1 MEGNANENMRILI
14 IEDDEQ
20 LCETLKLQ
28 FEHHGMESDCVHS
41 GIDALY
47 YVMQSVYD
55 LIILDRMLPGMDGI
69 ALLKII
75 RESNVRTPVIL
86 ATAIDS
92 VEERIA
98 GLDNGADD
106 YLVKP
111 YDIGEL
117 LARIRAL
124 CRRPSALEVSGTL
137 SFEDLEFSPANLD
150 LSLKGASSPKAK
162 IHLSR
167 REAVLLEYF
176 LLRPNQ
182 TLPRQLIYARVWGPD
197 GEVEDGNLDTYI
209 YYLRRHLRTLKSR
222 VRILTVHGI
231 GYRLEA
237 DS

>member
-1 MEGNANENMRILI
+1 MRILI

-28 FEHHGMESDCVHS
+28 FEHHGIESDCVHS

-47 YVMQSVYD
+47 YVCQSVYD

-75 RESNVRTPVIL
+75 RENNVRTPVIL
-86 ATAIDS
+86 ATAVDS

-98 GLDNGADD
+98 GLDSGADD

-124 CRRPSALEVSGTL
+124 CRRPDTLEVSGTL
-137 SFEDLEFSPANLD
+137 GFEDLEFSQANLD
-150 LSLKGASSPKAK
+150 LSIKGASSPDKK
-162 IHLSR
+162 IRLSR
-167 REAVLLEYF
+167 REAVLMEYF
-176 LLRPNQ
+176 LTRPNQ
-182 TLPRQLIYARVWGPD
+182 TLARQLIYTRVWGPD

-209 YYLRRHLRTLKSR
+209 YYLRKHLRTLKSR
-222 VRILTVHGI
+222 VRIQTIHGI

-237 DS
+237 GE

>member
-1 MEGNANENMRILI
+1 MRILI

-28 FEHHGMESDCVHS
+28 FEHHGIELDCVHS
-41 GIDALY
+41 GIDAFY
-47 YVMQSVYD
+47 YVMQPVYD

-75 RESNVRTPVIL
+75 RENNVRTPIIL
-86 ATAIDS
+86 ATAVDT

-124 CRRPSALEVSGTL
+124 CRRPGTLEVSGTL

-150 LSLKGASSPKAK
+150 LSIKGASSPDGK

-167 REAVLLEYF
+167 REAVLMEYF
-176 LLRPNQ
+176 LKRPNQ
-182 TLPRQLIYARVWGPD
+182 TLARQLIYSRVWGPD

-209 YYLRRHLRTLKSR
+209 YYLRKHLRTLKSR
-222 VRILTVHGI
+222 VRIQTVHGI

-237 DS
+237 GA

>member
-1 MEGNANENMRILI
+1 MRILI

-28 FEHHGMESDCVHS
+28 FEHHGIESDCVHS

-47 YVMQSVYD
+47 YVCQSVYD

-75 RESNVRTPVIL
+75 RENNVRTPVIL
-86 ATAIDS
+86 ATAVDS

-98 GLDNGADD
+98 GLDSGADD

-124 CRRPSALEVSGTL
+124 CRRPDTLEVSGTL
-137 SFEDLEFSPANLD
+137 GFEDLEFSPANLD
-150 LSLKGASSPKAK
+150 LSIKGASSPDKK
-162 IHLSR
+162 IRLSR
-167 REAVLLEYF
+167 REAVLMEYF
-176 LLRPNQ
+176 LTRPNQ
-182 TLPRQLIYARVWGPD
+182 TLARQLIYKRV
-197 GEVEDGNLDTYI
+197 
-209 YYLRRHLRTLKSR
+209 
-222 VRILTVHGI
+222 
-231 GYRLEA
+231 
-237 DS
+237 

>member
-1 MEGNANENMRILI
+1 MRILI

-28 FEHHGMESDCVHS
+28 FGHHGIESDCVHS

-47 YVMQSVYD
+47 YAMQPVYD

-75 RESNVRTPVIL
+75 RENNVHTPIIL

-124 CRRPSALEVSGTL
+124 CRRPDTLEVSGTL

-150 LSLKGASSPKAK
+150 LSLKGASSSDMK

-182 TLPRQLIYARVWGPD
+182 TLARQLIYTRVWGPD

-222 VRILTVHGI
+222 VRIQTIHGI

-237 DS
+237 GV

>member
-1 MEGNANENMRILI
+1 MRILV

-20 LCETLKLQ
+20 LCETLRLQ
-28 FEHHGMESDCVHS
+28 FAHHGFESDFVHN

-69 ALLKII
+69 ALLRII
-75 RESNVRTPVIL
+75 RESNVVTPVIL
-86 ATAIDS
+86 ATAVDS
-92 VEERIA
+92 VEERIV

-124 CRRPSALEVSGTL
+124 CRRPGTLEVSDSL
-137 SFEDLEFSPANLD
+137 SFEDLEFSPSSLD
-150 LSLKGASSPKAK
+150 LRIKGQTGALDAA

-167 REAVLLEYF
+167 REAVLMEYF
-176 LLRPNQ
+176 LQRPNQ
-182 TLPRQLIYARVWGPD
+182 TLPLQLIYSRVWGPD
-197 GEVEDGNLDTYI
+197 AEVEDGNLDTYI
-209 YYLRRHLRTLKSR
+209 YYLRKHLRTLKSR
-222 VRILTVHGI
+222 VHILTVHGI
-231 GYRLEA
+231 GYKMEA
-237 DS
+237 EA

>member
-1 MEGNANENMRILI
+1 MRILI

-28 FEHHGMESDCVHS
+28 FEHHGIESDCVHS

-47 YVMQSVYD
+47 YVCQSVYD

-75 RESNVRTPVIL
+75 RENNVRTPVIL
-86 ATAIDS
+86 ATAVDS

-98 GLDNGADD
+98 GLDSGADD

-124 CRRPSALEVSGTL
+124 CRRPDTLEVSGTL
-137 SFEDLEFSPANLD
+137 GFEDLEFSPANLD
-150 LSLKGASSPKAK
+150 LSIKGASSPDKK
-162 IHLSR
+162 IRLSR
-167 REAVLLEYF
+167 REAVLMEYF
-176 LLRPNQ
+176 LTRPNQ
-182 TLPRQLIYARVWGPD
+182 TLARQLIYTRVWGPD

-209 YYLRRHLRTLKSR
+209 YYLRKHLRTLKSR
-222 VRILTVHGI
+222 VRIQTIHGI

-237 DS
+237 GE

>member
-1 MEGNANENMRILI
+1 MRILV

-20 LCETLKLQ
+20 LCETLRLQ
-28 FEHHGMESDCVHS
+28 FAHHGFESDFVHN

-69 ALLKII
+69 ALLRII
-75 RESNVRTPVIL
+75 RESNVVTPVIL
-86 ATAIDS
+86 ATAVDS

-124 CRRPSALEVSGTL
+124 CRRPGTLEVSDSL
-137 SFEDLEFSPANLD
+137 SFEDLEFSPSSLD
-150 LSLKGASSPKAK
+150 LRIKGQTGALDAA

-167 REAVLLEYF
+167 REAVLMEYF
-176 LLRPNQ
+176 LQRPNQ
-182 TLPRQLIYARVWGPD
+182 TLPRQLIYTRVWGPD
-197 GEVEDGNLDTYI
+197 AEVEDGNLDTYI
-209 YYLRRHLRTLKSR
+209 YYLRKHLRTLESQ
-222 VRILTVHGI
+222 VQISTVHGV
-231 GYRLEA
+231 GYKLEKTL
-237 DS
+237 